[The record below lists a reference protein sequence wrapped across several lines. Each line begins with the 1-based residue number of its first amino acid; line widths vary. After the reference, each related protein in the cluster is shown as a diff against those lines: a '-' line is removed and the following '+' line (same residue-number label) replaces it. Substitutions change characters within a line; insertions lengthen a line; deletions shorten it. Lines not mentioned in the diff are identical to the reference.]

1 MKNSTKIVLALLHL
15 NPDGITSL
23 DAWKMGGGSRLSGRI
38 LELRQAGY
46 PIETEWVTTPN
57 RARIARYK
65 LVDATEQM
73 VAGL

>member
-38 LELRQAGY
+38 HELRQAGY
-46 PIETEWVTTPN
+46 PVTDEWETVDGARFKRYRLVEKPEQL
-57 RARIARYK
+57 RIA
-65 LVDATEQM
+65 L
-73 VAGL
+73 